1 MGAVVAVE
9 AEGELFPKSREK
21 NDMATS
27 VRFLFA
33 FA

>member
-1 MGAVVAVE
+1 MEVAVAVG
-9 AEGELFPKSREK
+9 AEGEPFPKSREK